1 MKLNTSIQ
9 PRRNGVVIA
18 RGDDGR
24 AWEFKPGE
32 DGELS
37 CDVTDEATAARLLAT
52 GSFYPASETDLDAA
66 LQMALQAQGDGVDED
81 DDDDD
86 EDEGEGEGADLA
98 ALPVEAQTPVRPA
111 RKPRKPKA
119 DALA

>member
-9 PRRNGVVIA
+9 PRRDGVVIA

-37 CDVTDEATAARLLAT
+37 CDVTDEATAAKLLAT
-52 GSFYPASETDLDAA
+52 GSFYPASDTDLDAA
-66 LQMALQAQGDGVDED
+66 LQMALQAQGDAQDDDED
-81 DDDDD
+81 DD
-86 EDEGEGEGADLA
+86 EDADLA
-98 ALPVEAQTPVRPA
+98 ALPVEAQTTVRPA
-111 RKPRKPKA
+111 RKGRKPKA
-119 DALA
+119 DTLA

>member
-1 MKLNTSIQ
+1 MKLITSIQ

-37 CDVTDEATAARLLAT
+37 CDVTDEATVARLLAT

-66 LQMALQAQGDGVDED
+66 LQMALQAQGGDVDE
-81 DDDDD
+81 DDD
-86 EDEGEGEGADLA
+86 EDEGEGSDLE

-111 RKPRKPKA
+111 RKPRKAKA
-119 DALA
+119 DALT